1 MTNPFDS
8 NPFEEP
14 ADSYRGRGANP
25 FAEPATPNFKSE
37 SPTAHERSP
46 FQSGAVEP
54 TPNYLTEPQA
64 DPQQAAQPAAPQ
76 EGKIHR
82 FSVVKALLS
91 GLLLFF
97 GLSTLIDGNVAQA
110 IGWAIPGAWDFF
122 KSYQQ
127 KQNPTTPQKRHWVAV
142 WIVAIL
148 FLIIGA

>member
-1 MTNPFDS
+1 M
-8 NPFEEP
+8 
-14 ADSYRGRGANP
+14 
-25 FAEPATPNFKSE
+25 
-37 SPTAHERSP
+37 
-46 FQSGAVEP
+46 
-54 TPNYLTEPQA
+54 
-64 DPQQAAQPAAPQ
+64 
-76 EGKIHR
+76 
-82 FSVVKALLS
+82 VKALLS

-110 IGWAIPGAWDFF
+110 IGWAIPGAWYFF